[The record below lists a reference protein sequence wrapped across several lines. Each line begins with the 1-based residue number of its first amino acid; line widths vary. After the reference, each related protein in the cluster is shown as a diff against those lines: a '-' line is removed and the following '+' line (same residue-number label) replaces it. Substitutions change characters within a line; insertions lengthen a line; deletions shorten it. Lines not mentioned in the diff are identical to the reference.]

1 MTGTTDRGH
10 IGPTCP
16 FPSVEV
22 NAQMA
27 WRVIATDTEVWHVQA
42 AAERRASGQLWQLM
56 LSFRAATTGQPRRN
70 FWAPYPLESVSK
82 SSLFLQADR
91 ITDDALREVLQ
102 QHIA

>member
-1 MTGTTDRGH
+1 
-10 IGPTCP
+10 
-16 FPSVEV
+16 
-22 NAQMA
+22 MA
-27 WRVIATDTEVWHVQA
+27 WRIIATDSEVWHVQA
-42 AAERRASGQLWQLM
+42 AAERRANAQLWQLI
-56 LSFRAATTGQPRRN
+56 LSFRAANPDRPRRN